1 MQLVA
6 DRFLA
11 HDDGRVFDLVTGDRV
26 VLRLDDAGDAHEQAR
41 WSVRCDTLQKLR
53 HRLIA
58 PLMDFGLMGV
68 SQRFEAWRCG
78 SPWAGSHAEADR
90 TNDLGSRFL
99 RAVGLTA
106 GTGTSDRVCDGAS
119 GAVILPDVRNHVG
132 IDAKPAIKEA
142 GHPAGAAALET
153 G

>member
-11 HDDGRVFDLVTGDRV
+11 HDNGRVFDLITGDRV

-58 PLMDFGLMGV
+58 PLMDFGLMGA

-78 SPWAGSHAEADR
+78 SPWAGSRAEADR

-106 GTGTSDRVCDGAS
+106 GTGTSDRVCDGTS
-119 GAVILPDVRNHVG
+119 GAGVLPGAGNGYPRKRELTQAAPLQV
-132 IDAKPAIKEA
+132 DALGVSMI
-142 GHPAGAAALET
+142 
-153 G
+153 